1 LKEGR
6 ESAED
11 NEGSGKRETI
21 TPYEENKN
29 TKTQKNF
36 ILKQHRQPRSS
47 EQTRPLA

>member
-11 NEGSGKRETI
+11 NEGSGKWETI

-29 TKTQKNF
+29 TEEFHFKTTPPTK
-36 ILKQHRQPRSS
+36 KQ
-47 EQTRPLA
+47 